1 MTAQDNTTEHE
12 TGARSPASKALAQG
26 ENGQGEAARKVPGK
40 GAASRAGGKAA
51 EKGGAK
57 SRPVAKAAAK
67 GGADKVAVSKTA
79 GSKAVAGR
87 GTSGGKSRRTAERQ
101 ITLTSPERF
110 INRELSW
117 LDFNQRVVEEADNA
131 RNPLLERLR
140 FLAISASNLDEFYSV
155 RVAGLVGQQR
165 EGLTK
170 LSPDGRTPAQQL
182 EAVRERC
189 ARLLR
194 AQQRIWTELRP
205 SLARTGVELCE
216 TADLNEADLDWL
228 QKCFMDRI
236 FPVLTPLA
244 VDPAHPLPFIPNM
257 GLALGLRL
265 LYADTGL
272 FAMNALI
279 LLPAQIERFIRL
291 PTPMPSPAQS
301 LAVPAT
307 DATAEVPPPPPVRFI
322 RLEDLITLFMD
333 RLFSGLTVGESG
345 VLRVIRDTDVEFE
358 DEAEDLVRS
367 YETALKR
374 RRRGVVIH
382 LDMEKR
388 VPAELAD
395 AIASDLDLPPEEIAV
410 HSGMIG
416 VADLRQMIVDDRPEL
431 LFPAYTPRFPERIL
445 DFNGDCFAAI
455 RAKDLLVHHPF
466 ESFDVVVQFLRQ
478 AALDPNVI
486 AIKQTL
492 YRTSRDS
499 PIVKA
504 LIEAAEAGKSVTAM
518 VELRARFDEEANIR
532 LSRAL
537 EAAGVQVVFG
547 FADLKTH
554 AKLSLVVRRE
564 GAVVRSYAHFGT
576 GNYHPITA
584 RIYTDLSFF
593 TCNPSLA
600 RDSARLFN
608 YVTGYAMPAQMEEI
622 AFSPMTIRKTL
633 LGLIEDEM
641 EQVKAG
647 RPGLIWLKMN
657 ALVDPDLID
666 ALYRASCAGVKIVG
680 VIRGICCLRP
690 GVAGLSENIRI
701 KSVVGRFLEH
711 SRIFVFGN
719 GHRLPSRNAKV
730 FISSADWMTR
740 NMNWRVESMVPITN
754 PTVHAQVL
762 DQIMVSNMRD
772 NLQSWILEQNGVW
785 RRLTAGNKPFSAHEW
800 FMTHPS
806 LSGRGSAAHETPIRA
821 PASLS
826 SAQDLMIDI

>member
-1 MTAQDNTTEHE
+1 MGVTTGQDKK
-12 TGARSPASKALAQG
+12 TGQSAGA
-26 ENGQGEAARKVPGK
+26 KVP
-40 GAASRAGGKAA
+40 AR
-51 EKGGAK
+51 
-57 SRPVAKAAAK
+57 
-67 GGADKVAVSKTA
+67 
-79 GSKAVAGR
+79 
-87 GTSGGKSRRTAERQ
+87 RRTPAVRRTRKKPVQ
-101 ITLTSPERF
+101 KKVTLDMPERF

-117 LDFNQRVVEEADNA
+117 LAFNQRVVEEADNA

-140 FLAISASNLDEFYSV
+140 FLSISASNLDEFYSV
-155 RVAGLVGQQR
+155 RVAGLVGQVR
-165 EGLTK
+165 EGLVAF
-170 LSPDGRTPAQQL
+170 SPDGLTPAEQL
-182 EAVRERC
+182 DAVRERC
-189 ARLLR
+189 AQLLR
-194 AQQRIWTELRP
+194 EQQRIWVELRGL
-205 SLARTGVELCE
+205 LAEAGVVLCE
-216 TADLNEADLDWL
+216 PSDLDEADRAWL
-228 QKCFMDRI
+228 HTCFMDRV

-265 LYADTGL
+265 LLAENGA

-279 LLPAQIERFIRL
+279 LLPAQVERFIRL
-291 PTPMPSPAQS
+291 PSKDGAGNRT
-301 LAVPAT
+301 
-307 DATAEVPPPPPVRFI
+307 VRFI
-322 RLEDLITLFMD
+322 RLEDLITLCMD
-333 RLFSGLTVGESG
+333 QLFPGLVVGESG
-345 VLRVIRDTDVEFE
+345 MLRVVRDTDVEFE

-367 YETALKR
+367 YESALKR

-388 VPAELAD
+388 VPTELAD
-395 AIASDLDLPPEEIAV
+395 AIASGLDLPPEEIAV

-416 VADLRQMIVDDRPEL
+416 VVDLKQMIVDDRPDL
-431 LFPAYTPRFPERIL
+431 LFPPYTPRFPERIL

-564 GAVVRSYAHFGT
+564 GNQVRSYAHFGT

-584 RIYTDLSFF
+584 KIYTDLSFF
-593 TCNPSLA
+593 TCKPELA

-608 YVTGYAMPAQMEEI
+608 YVTGYAMPAKMEAISFSPITIRSTLRELIEEEI
-622 AFSPMTIRKTL
+622 AH
-633 LGLIEDEM
+633 
-641 EQVKAG
+641 VKAG
-647 RPGLIWLKMN
+647 RPGTIWLKMN

-666 ALYRASCAGVKIVG
+666 CLYRASCAGVRIIG

-690 GVAGLSENIRI
+690 GVPGLSENIRI
-701 KSVVGRFLEH
+701 KSIVGRFLEH
-711 SRIFVFGN
+711 SRIFAFGN
-719 GHRLPSRNAKV
+719 GHRLPSRYAKV
-730 FISSADWMTR
+730 YLSSADWMTR
-740 NMNWRVESMVPITN
+740 NMDWRVESMVPVTN
-754 PTVHAQVL
+754 PTVHAQML
-762 DQIMVSNMRD
+762 GQIMVSNLKD
-772 NLQSWILEQNGVW
+772 NLQSWGLEASGTW
-785 RRLTAGNKPFSAHEW
+785 RRLTPGARPFSAHEW

-806 LSGRGSAAHETPIRA
+806 LSGRGSAAHETPLRA
-821 PASLS
+821 PASLPTS
-826 SAQDLMIDI
+826 KDLMFDD